1 MDNETNVSPN
11 DVSENEKEYIK
22 RQLEIAQGRTQ
33 WTPTQFALFIL
44 TVDYEHFLD
53 TPLEIKKRFKL
64 KISIEKIEKMM
75 KSKEYNEVILRWFL
89 QYAKSDAR
97 TAKQFYLI
105 KERYFKQQMKTN
117 VGRQAVDFFGMI
129 SDKFNPRPNSQITN
143 LINLT
148 PEQNEQLGKSVLT
161 ALKNREARLKET
173 KEGGADGKN

>member
-1 MDNETNVSPN
+1 MEEKKVN
-11 DVSENEKEYIK
+11 DGKTENEKEYVK
-22 RQLEIAQGRTQ
+22 RQLEIAQGRKQ

-44 TVDYEHFLD
+44 MVDYEHFLD

-64 KISIEKIEKMM
+64 KLSTERIEKLI

-89 QYAKSDAR
+89 QYAQSDER
-97 TAKQFYLI
+97 TAQQFYLI

-129 SDKFNPRPNSQITN
+129 SQKFNPHPSSQVTN

-148 PEQNEQLGKSVLT
+148 PEQNKQLGDSVIN
-161 ALKNREARLKET
+161 ALENRKKRMAEKN
-173 KEGGADGKN
+173 GGDNG